1 VSGVMVGRSAI
12 SNPAVFD
19 LLKGNNIPTKRELTN
34 EYKTISE
41 KFKENKKY
49 FENYLNWNN

>member
-1 VSGVMVGRSAI
+1 MVGRSAI